1 MKKGILLIA
10 IVFLLIGIG
19 NMLFSIGSLWS
30 KKDLLT
36 QTQERLRKEQ
46 QEHVRLQRD
55 EQTVTTNSFIEE
67 QARDKLFLG
76 KPGESI
82 VLIPTAS
89 PSAGPVRNEPSSLPV
104 WRTWWNLFF

>member
-1 MKKGILLIA
+1 MKKSILLIA
-10 IVFLLIGIG
+10 IVFLLIGIA

-46 QEHVRLQRD
+46 QENVRLQRD

-89 PSAGPVRNEPSSLPV
+89 PSAGPQKEVLDNKPI
-104 WRTWWNLFF
+104 WQQWWSLFF